1 MNVRNAAE
9 RLKDEIVAWRQR
21 IHACPEIGWE
31 THETGKLVAAELEKM
46 GIAVTRVAN
55 TGVLGVLKGGEAGG
69 TVALRADM
77 DALPITEA
85 TDVPYKSQN
94 PGAMHACGHDGH
106 TAMLLGAAKIL
117 SGMRASL
124 RGTVKFI
131 FQPSEEIGGGA
142 LGFIEAGAVKGVDA
156 ILACHLW
163 PDLPSGKVSLV
174 PGPRM
179 AAANRFFIT
188 VKGKAGHGSMPH
200 QGVDAILA
208 AAAITMN
215 LQSVVSRE
223 IAPLEPAVVTIGRF
237 TGGTTWNIICDEVE
251 LEGTTRCF
259 SREIHKN
266 YPAVVERI
274 VNSTAAAYRAEVADF
289 RYIRIAP
296 PTINDPL
303 VAKVGAEALRKLYG
317 EDILGEMEKVMGG
330 EDFAYFQE
338 LVPGAMAFI
347 GTGNREKG
355 TDVPL
360 HTDKFNIDEDVLP
373 VGAALHAQFALDYLS
388 R

>member
-9 RLKDEIVAWRQR
+9 RLKDEIVAWRRR

-131 FQPSEEIGGGA
+131 FQPAEEIGGGA

-208 AAAITMN
+208 AAALTMN

>member
-1 MNVRNAAE
+1 MNVRDAAE
-9 RLKDEIVAWRQR
+9 RLKDEIVAWRRR

>member
-1 MNVRNAAE
+1 
-9 RLKDEIVAWRQR
+9 
-21 IHACPEIGWE
+21 
-31 THETGKLVAAELEKM
+31 
-46 GIAVTRVAN
+46 
-55 TGVLGVLKGGEAGG
+55 
-69 TVALRADM
+69 
-77 DALPITEA
+77 
-85 TDVPYKSQN
+85 
-94 PGAMHACGHDGH
+94 
-106 TAMLLGAAKIL
+106 
-117 SGMRASL
+117 
-124 RGTVKFI
+124 
-131 FQPSEEIGGGA
+131 
-142 LGFIEAGAVKGVDA
+142 
-156 ILACHLW
+156 
-163 PDLPSGKVSLV
+163 
-174 PGPRM
+174 M

>member
-9 RLKDEIVAWRQR
+9 RLKDEIVAWRRR